1 MQTGGGKR
9 RPATAPDKLWPW
21 PEVLR
26 GDRPMSFFPSLS
38 QEPRLG
44 TSIMSGRFT
53 KAISVPRLQ
62 RDSSQG
68 AVRS

>member
-26 GDRPMSFFPSLS
+26 GGSADELLP
-38 QEPRLG
+38 EPV
-44 TSIMSGRFT
+44 
-53 KAISVPRLQ
+53 A
-62 RDSSQG
+62 G
-68 AVRS
+68 AEIGYIHHER